1 MRGSRRVLL
10 LLLLLVVVL
19 LLLVVVLVSLGGGGR
34 ALLGKRRRGES
45 SSSSS
50 GRRSSGGA
58 AAVVAAVAAAAAAP
72 APSSAAGAVPPR
84 RTAAQQD
91 QVSRESVPVS
101 DSDDVADADVAPGRG
116 RERGAAENVDGAG
129 VHLLGLSFLNLFFL
143 FWGKGRE
150 ILSGGDAEGA
160 KGKKMRF
167 ISLSPAIVAPKKK
180 RKETR
185 SLSRARERR
194 RRRKGNHLSVISLS
208 GTTPSFSPLHSNIYH
223 LPVLLRPPRVL
234 ERLLGQRRR
243 DHQHERDDVCHGRD
257 GRDGSEAEGGDEEE
271 VEVGDAAELLV
282 EALLMRCW
290 VERGG
295 GERKEG

>member
-167 ISLSPAIVAPKKK
+167 ISLSPAIVAPKNKI
-180 RKETR
+180 KETR
-185 SLSRARERR
+185 SLSLARESGAEEEKETISLSSLSRERR
-194 RRRKGNHLSVISLS
+194 RLFPRSIPIFITFRSFFALLASSNASLASDAAITSTSGTMFVTGETGETGVRLRAAMRRK
-208 GTTPSFSPLHSNIYH
+208 
-223 LPVLLRPPRVL
+223 
-234 ERLLGQRRR
+234 
-243 DHQHERDDVCHGRD
+243 
-257 GRDGSEAEGGDEEE
+257 
-271 VEVGDAAELLV
+271 
-282 EALLMRCW
+282 
-290 VERGG
+290 
-295 GERKEG
+295 

>member
-143 FWGKGRE
+143 FLGKGRE

-160 KGKKMRF
+160 KGKKMGF
-167 ISLSPAIVAPKKK
+167 ISLSPARVAPKKK
-180 RKETR
+180 RKPSLCHLSLGNDAVFFPAPFQYLSPSGPSSPSSRPRTPPWPATPR
-185 SLSRARERR
+185 SPARAGRCLSRARRARR
-194 RRRKGNHLSVISLS
+194 
-208 GTTPSFSPLHSNIYH
+208 
-223 LPVLLRPPRVL
+223 
-234 ERLLGQRRR
+234 E
-243 DHQHERDDVCHGRD
+243 
-257 GRDGSEAEGGDEEE
+257 
-271 VEVGDAAELLV
+271 
-282 EALLMRCW
+282 
-290 VERGG
+290 
-295 GERKEG
+295 